1 MDDKIRYTEEKTQK
15 NLIEQ
20 VRTRTIHEFD
30 GLIGYF
36 KVQGGIEQERK
47 TGNTQITGSDINLLA
62 GVGFII
68 VDMNDGL
75 DTITI
80 EQSILN

>member
-1 MDDKIRYTEEKTQK
+1 MDDRIRYIEEK

-36 KVQGGIEQERK
+36 KV
-47 TGNTQITGSDINLLA
+47 
-62 GVGFII
+62 
-68 VDMNDGL
+68 
-75 DTITI
+75 
-80 EQSILN
+80 